1 MMGKDELKA
10 CPIHEGECLTH
21 WNIIKHDHDLFQGE
35 CRTDC
40 GLVYLTAHK
49 DFYEDAKRSLFSV
62 WNTRPNDAKKWI
74 RVEDELPE
82 TGQIVIAFEPHCL
95 NNPDMGMTLVVVD
108 DTFHEVKRHDGKP
121 WVTHWMPAIT
131 PPKQSSEGEE

>member
-1 MMGKDELKA
+1 MSDRKVLEIGSGRQFGKFLDNFKKFHAHLMNGESILYEAPEYVMMPREMYQDIL
-10 CPIHEGECLTH
+10 
-21 WNIIKHDHDLFQGE
+21 
-35 CRTDC
+35 
-40 GLVYLTAHK
+40 
-49 DFYEDAKRSLFSV
+49 
-62 WNTRPNDAKKWI
+62 NTRPNDAKWI

-121 WVTHWMPAIT
+121 WVTHWMPMSA
-131 PPKQSSEGEE
+131 PPKQSSEGEEE

>member
-1 MMGKDELKA
+1 MSEETMLHQK
-10 CPIHEGECLTH
+10 
-21 WNIIKHDHDLFQGE
+21 IKSLE
-35 CRTDC
+35 
-40 GLVYLTAHK
+40 
-49 DFYEDAKRSLFSV
+49 RSLEFYKSRV
-62 WNTRPNDAKKWI
+62 QLLEANQSKMRDPERVLVCDILANGQLLPDPDGKRYNTRPNDAKWI
-74 RVEDELPE
+74 SVEDGLPK

>member
-1 MMGKDELKA
+1 MGKDELKA

-21 WNIIKHDHDLFQGE
+21 WNIIKHDRDLFQGE

-62 WNTRPNDAKKWI
+62 WNTRPNDAKAMIYQGLRELSWVDNGDKSLAELI
-74 RVEDELPE
+74 DDELSSV
-82 TGQIVIAFEPHCL
+82 GGSFSSQ
-95 NNPDMGMTLVVVD
+95 DMIDALY
-108 DTFHEVKRHDGKP
+108 EVC
-121 WVTHWMPAIT
+121 
-131 PPKQSSEGEE
+131 KQSSEEMEMNDE

>member
-1 MMGKDELKA
+1 MNELTKKYQEDLRKALNCAEKGKAYHWPTVAEILADE
-10 CPIHEGECLTH
+10 
-21 WNIIKHDHDLFQGE
+21 
-35 CRTDC
+35 
-40 GLVYLTAHK
+40 V
-49 DFYEDAKRSLFSV
+49 KRLH
-62 WNTRPNDAKKWI
+62 TRPNDAKKWI